1 VSAREHWQKVYE
13 TKPASEVSWYAP
25 HLDESLRLVT
35 EVATTD
41 ARLIDVGAGASTLVD
56 DLLERGHQHL
66 TALDVSDAAL
76 AVTRARLGPRAARVT
91 FVAADV
97 TTAPLGEAAFDVW
110 HDRAVFHFLV
120 DAAARAAYVAQL
132 RRALAPGGHVVMATF
147 APTGPARCSGLD
159 VARYDAA
166 GVARELGEDFAI
178 TASLETTHV
187 TPAGKEQRFSY
198 ARLRRAR

>member
-1 VSAREHWQKVYE
+1 VSAREHWQNVYE
-13 TKPASEVSWYAP
+13 TKQPAEVSWYAP
-25 HLDESLRLVT
+25 HLEESLRLIT

-41 ARLIDVGAGASTLVD
+41 ARIIDVGAGASTLVD
-56 DLLERGHQHL
+56 DLLERGYRRL
-66 TALDVSDAAL
+66 TALDVSGAAL

-147 APTGPARCSGLD
+147 APTGPTRCSGLD

-166 GVARELGEDFAI
+166 GVARELGDGFVV

-198 ARLRRAR
+198 ARLRRTR